1 MADPA
6 PHLHPDPA
14 RLPPVAI
21 GDIHGRLDL
30 LAAALAAFCDRH
42 IVLLGDYVDR
52 GPDSA
57 QVIARVRELVESGR
71 ATALRGNHDQ
81 MLIDATLH
89 GHGHAIWEMNGGDTT
104 TDSYYG
110 DHAALL
116 ADAQWMDEHL
126 LPHTIIGST
135 LYAHAMRP
143 HPTDPDSDDHLWG
156 RPDGETPFHPLPPGV
171 THSVHGHTVM
181 RYGPVPLQLNDRTVA
196 WFIDTGAVFSGEL
209 TALDTAT
216 WTPTTIQL
224 PAPRPATPAR
234 QATP

>member
-14 RLPPVAI
+14 TLPPVAI

-30 LAAALAAFCDRH
+30 LDAAIAAFPDRH
-42 IVLLGDYVDR
+42 IVLLGDYTDR

-57 QVIARVRELVESGR
+57 QVIARVRQLVESGR

-89 GHGHAIWEMNGGDTT
+89 GQGAALWEMNGGDTT

-110 DHAALL
+110 DYAALL
-116 ADAQWMDEHL
+116 ADAQWMDEYL
-126 LPHTIIGST
+126 LPHTTIGNT

-143 HPTDPDSDDHLWG
+143 DPTGHDQDAHLWG
-156 RPDGETPFHPLPPGV
+156 RPDGETRFHPLPPGV

-181 RYGPVPLQLNDRTVA
+181 RYGPVAHQLTDRTVA
-196 WFIDTGAVFSGEL
+196 WFIDTGAVFFGTL

-216 WTPTTIQL
+216 WTPATIQL
-224 PAPRPATPAR
+224 PAPHPAPPTTQVTP
-234 QATP
+234 

>member
-14 RLPPVAI
+14 TLPPVAI

-30 LAAALAAFCDRH
+30 LDAAIAAFPSRKF
-42 IVLLGDYVDR
+42 VLLGDYTDR

-57 QVIARVRELVESGR
+57 QVIARVRALVDSGR
-71 ATALRGNHDQ
+71 ATALCGNHDQ

-89 GHGHAIWEMNGGDTT
+89 DQGEALWDMNGGDTT
-104 TDSYYG
+104 LDSYG
-110 DHAALL
+110 GNHAALL

-143 HPTDPDSDDHLWG
+143 DPTGRDLYAHTWG
-156 RPDGETPFHPLPPGV
+156 RPDGETPFYPLPPGV

-181 RYGPVPLQLNDRTVA
+181 QYGPVPLQLTDGTVA
-196 WFIDTGAVFSGEL
+196 WFIDTGAVFLGTL

-216 WTPTTIQL
+216 WIPHLFSDQT
-224 PAPRPATPAR
+224 PATPAP
-234 QATP
+234 QVTP